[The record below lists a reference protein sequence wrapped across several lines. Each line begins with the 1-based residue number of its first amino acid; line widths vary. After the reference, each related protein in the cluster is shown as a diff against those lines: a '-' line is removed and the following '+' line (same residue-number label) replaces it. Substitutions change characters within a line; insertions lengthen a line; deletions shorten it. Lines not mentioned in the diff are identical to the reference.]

1 MQAYLQ
7 TGTLACI
14 MLIGGIAPDK
24 MRLKKKAIMAITVC
38 NQNVSKLDLASLLGN
53 ERCLVL

>member
-1 MQAYLQ
+1 MQAYMQ

-14 MLIGGIAPDK
+14 MLTGGIASRQDA
-24 MRLKKKAIMAITVC
+24 LKKEAIMAITVC
-38 NQNVSKLDLASLLGN
+38 NQNVSKLDPACLLGS